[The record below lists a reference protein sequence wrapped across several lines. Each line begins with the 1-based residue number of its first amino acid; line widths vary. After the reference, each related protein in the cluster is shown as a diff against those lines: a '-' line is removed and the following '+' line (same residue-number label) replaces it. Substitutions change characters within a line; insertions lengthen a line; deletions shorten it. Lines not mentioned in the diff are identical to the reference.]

1 MTDANSLRGIG
12 VALAAGLALAMASQV
27 GAGSVVVEAGRL
39 PDPASVEVIDGEWRD
54 DARER
59 TVPYKL
65 YLPSGS
71 GPAPV
76 ELFSHGLGGSREAAG
91 FLLEALAEA
100 GFAVVAIQHPGTDES
115 ILADLRPG
123 EGRQALARLTRG
135 PGARAGA
142 VARFGDVRF
151 VIDRLEAENASGR
164 FAGRFDLSR
173 LGMSGHSYG
182 ALTTLV
188 VLGQRAPDGASG
200 PFQDPRVDAGIVYSP
215 NAPRHQD
222 PGTALAGIRMPIL
235 HFTGTEDRT
244 PFDLEDT
251 PERRTL
257 PFRTITGADQ
267 YQVVLTGGDHQ
278 IFGGRVQTRRGMTS
292 TQTAQ
297 TEAIVRESLTFWRAH
312 LLGDV
317 DAQNA
322 LCELP
327 RRVADVAHA
336 EVKAPRCD
344 PDG

>member
-12 VALAAGLALAMASQV
+12 AALAAGLALAMASPV

-39 PDPASVEVIDGEWRD
+39 QDPASVEVTYGEWRD

-76 ELFSHGLGGSREAAG
+76 VLLSHGLGGSREAAG

-100 GFAVVAIQHPGTDES
+100 GFAAVSIQHPGTDES

-142 VARFGDVRF
+142 GARFGDVRF
-151 VIDRLEAENASGR
+151 VIDRLEAENAGGR
-164 FAGRFDLSR
+164 FAGRFDLTR

-188 VLGQRAPDGASG
+188 ALGQGAREEG
-200 PFQDPRVDAGIVYSP
+200 PNPFQDPRIDAGIVYSP
-215 NAPRHQD
+215 NAPRNQD
-222 PGTALAGIRMPIL
+222 PESALAGIRTPIL

-244 PFDLEDT
+244 PFDLEET
-251 PERRTL
+251 PEGRTL
-257 PFRTITGADQ
+257 PFRTINGADQ
-267 YQVVLTGGDHQ
+267 YLIVLTGGDHQ
-278 IFGGRVQTRRGMTS
+278 IFGGRVQRSGAMTPAE
-292 TQTAQ
+292 TAQ
-297 TEAIVRESLTFWRAH
+297 TEAIVRETLIFWRAH
-312 LLGDV
+312 LLGDA
-317 DAQNA
+317 DALRA

-327 RRVADVAHA
+327 QQVSRVAQG
-336 EVKAPRCD
+336 EVKASRCD
-344 PDG
+344 PGR